1 MLLKN
6 FWCGMMSLRGCV
18 AVAAVSGLL
27 LLAACDGDSGANA
40 PSDNG
45 TSDSEDILSS
55 SSSPKVESSS
65 SVILSGDCH
74 EESSSSSSSSLK
86 KVSSSSKLLSSS
98 SSSEKAKSSSS
109 SKDEAESS
117 SSSQGSSSSEKNS
130 DGRSWDV
137 PKDAYLNPEITY
149 ESIVDSRDGQTY
161 KTVKIGNQVWM
172 AENLNYADSAK
183 TPSLKGKSWC
193 YDNNP
198 ESCAVAGRL
207 YTWAAAIDSV
217 KLANDQEHPRDC
229 GYGKICT
236 LPDTVYGICPD
247 GWHLP
252 TNAEWKTLFVEVGGC
267 TLLEYSSYSSCPSAG
282 KILKSQTGWRGDKGS
297 DAYGFSAIQVGRRS
311 AEGYFDY
318 DETYF
323 WSVVEDDGYKANYMA
338 YGINLGYTYDFT
350 GLDYHSKRSGGS
362 VRCLKN

>member
-6 FWCGMMSLRGCV
+6 FWCGKMSLRGG
-18 AVAAVSGLL
+18 VAAATVSGLL
-27 LLAACDGDSGANA
+27 LLAACDEDSGTSA
-40 PSDNG
+40 PNDNG
-45 TSDSEDILSS
+45 ISSSEEIQSS
-55 SSSPKVESSS
+55 SSSLKVESSS
-65 SVILSGDCH
+65 SVILSGDSH
-74 EESSSSSSSSLK
+74 EESSSSSSSSSLK
-86 KVSSSSKLLSSS
+86 SVFSSSNRSSSSSSNQSS
-98 SSSEKAKSSSS
+98 SSSEKKGDS
-109 SKDEAESS
+109 
-117 SSSQGSSSSEKNS
+117 
-130 DGRSWDV
+130 RSWDV
-137 PKDAYLNPEITY
+137 PKDACLNPEIAY

-172 AENLNYADSAK
+172 AENLNYADSVK

-193 YDNNP
+193 YDDNP

-217 KLANDQEHPRDC
+217 KLATDKENPRDC

-236 LPDTVYGICPD
+236 LSDIVYGICPD

-267 TLLEYSSYSSCPSAG
+267 TLSEYNSYSSCPSAG

-297 DAYGFSAIQVGRRS
+297 NAYGFSAIQVGRRS

-350 GLDYHSKRSGGS
+350 GLDYHSKRSGVS